1 VFKRARIAILLLIL
15 AYVGVSALTA
25 RARIASWERPVRVAV
40 FTIAADDSPATRAY
54 LESLDAGAFADVER
68 FFAEEASRHGLRL
81 ARPVELRHAGRLDT
95 VPPPAPVN
103 GSRLDAILWSLHLR
117 WWVWRHG
124 GDGAQAAQVRLFVL
138 HHDPARVST
147 VPHSVGLS
155 KGLVGVVHVFSH
167 RSAGEPERHRPRT
180 RTAAHPR
187 GRRQVRPGGE
197 SAHLPRR
204 LRRTRPGTATSPA
217 IRGDH
222 GWTHTA
228 VGLRVRDAGL
238 PGRCAHRRAHGC
250 RDRLGEESL
259 KALQGVRLHAASRAP
274 ERPSVRRPWWPAVI
288 WSCVRTRRPRSSPCS
303 SPAGQS

>member
-1 VFKRARIAILLLIL
+1 VFKRARITILLLIL

-54 LESLDAGAFADVER
+54 LESLDAGAFSHVER
-68 FFAEEASRHGLRL
+68 FFAEEASRHGLPL

-138 HHDPARVST
+138 HHDPAQVST

-155 KGLVGVVHVFSH
+155 KGLVGVVHIFAH
-167 RSAGEPERHRPRT
+167 RSQAAQNAIVIAHELLHTFGAGDKYDPVANQPVHPDGYAEPGLVPRHPQRFAEIMAGRT
-180 RTAAHPR
+180 PLSESRSEMPASLDDVVIGERTAVEI
-187 GRRQVRPGGE
+187 GW
-197 SAHLPRR
+197 
-204 LRRTRPGTATSPA
+204 ATS
-217 IRGDH
+217 R
-222 GWTHTA
+222 
-228 VGLRVRDAGL
+228 
-238 PGRCAHRRAHGC
+238 
-250 RDRLGEESL
+250 
-259 KALQGVRLHAASRAP
+259 
-274 ERPSVRRPWWPAVI
+274 
-288 WSCVRTRRPRSSPCS
+288 
-303 SPAGQS
+303 